1 MGIDFWTLLQLNDAT
16 FPIGSYT
23 LSWSGETFVQ
33 QGVVFDAASAENF
46 LRSEIEAAFLTNE
59 LLPARLSYEAWK
71 KGDYAALKRIDQIY
85 EASKSAKEIR
95 EGSKKLAA
103 RFLKTVGSWE
113 DGGGKN
119 CLQDQD
125 CGGAS
130 EKASR
135 PETGAA
141 ALCVRHFPLAYGAY
155 CAKAGIQE
163 DEALSAFL
171 YSQASSRATT
181 IVKLVPLSQ
190 TDGQKILRGLFDGFG
205 SVLKKVMEMDEGDLC
220 RSCPAG
226 EARAMQH
233 EFLYTRLYM
242 S

>member
-23 LSWSGETFVQ
+23 LSWGGETFVQ

-71 KGDYAALKRIDQIY
+71 KGDYVALKRIDQIY

-103 RFLKTVGSWE
+103 RFLKTVGSWGSLE
-113 DGGGKN
+113 A
-119 CLQDQD
+119 QD
-125 CGGAS
+125 A
-130 EKASR
+130 E
-135 PETGAA
+135 PI
-141 ALCVRHFPLAYGAY
+141 CVRHFPLAYGAY
-155 CAKAGIQE
+155 CAKAGLQE

-190 TDGQKILRGLFDGFG
+190 TDGQKILHGLFDGFG
-205 SVLKKVMEMDEGDLC
+205 RVLKKVMEMDESDLC
-220 RSCPAG
+220 RSCPSG

>member
-1 MGIDFWTLLQLNDAT
+1 MQKIYRNNDCDLKILDKKTIAIVGFGSQGRAHALNLKDSGANVI
-16 FPIGSYT
+16 IG
-23 LSWSGETFVQ
+23 LH
-33 QGVVFDAASAENF
+33 
-46 LRSEIEAAFLTNE
+46 
-59 LLPARLSYEAWK
+59 
-71 KGDYAALKRIDQIY
+71 

-103 RFLKTVGSWE
+103 RFLKTVGSWGSLE
-113 DGGGKN
+113 A
-119 CLQDQD
+119 QD
-125 CGGAS
+125 A
-130 EKASR
+130 E
-135 PETGAA
+135 PI
-141 ALCVRHFPLAYGAY
+141 CVRHFPLAYGAY

-205 SVLKKVMEMDEGDLC
+205 RVLKKVMEMDESDLC

-226 EARAMQH
+226 DARAMQH

>member
-23 LSWSGETFVQ
+23 LSWGGET
-33 QGVVFDAASAENF
+33 
-46 LRSEIEAAFLTNE
+46 
-59 LLPARLSYEAWK
+59 ARLSYEAWK

-103 RFLKTVGSWE
+103 RFLKTVGSWGSLE
-113 DGGGKN
+113 A
-119 CLQDQD
+119 QD
-125 CGGAS
+125 A
-130 EKASR
+130 E
-135 PETGAA
+135 PI
-141 ALCVRHFPLAYGAY
+141 CVRHFPLAYGAY

-163 DEALSAFL
+163 EDALSAFL

-205 SVLKKVMEMDEGDLC
+205 RVLKKVMEMDESDLC

-226 EARAMQH
+226 DARAMQH

>member
-23 LSWSGETFVQ
+23 LSWGGETFVQ

-71 KGDYAALKRIDQIY
+71 KGDYVALKRIDQIN

-103 RFLKTVGSWE
+103 RFLKTVGSWGSLE
-113 DGGGKN
+113 A
-119 CLQDQD
+119 QD
-125 CGGAS
+125 A
-130 EKASR
+130 E
-135 PETGAA
+135 PI
-141 ALCVRHFPLAYGAY
+141 CVRHFPLAYGAY

-163 DEALSAFL
+163 DGALSAFL

-190 TDGQKILRGLFDGFG
+190 TDGQKILHGLFDGFG
-205 SVLKKVMEMDEGDLC
+205 RVLKKVMEMDESDLC

-226 EARAMQH
+226 DARAMQH

>member
-1 MGIDFWTLLQLNDAT
+1 MNDAT

-23 LSWSGETFVQ
+23 LSWGGETFVQ
-33 QGVVFDAASAENF
+33 QGVVFDPASAENF
-46 LRSEIEAAFLTNE
+46 LRSEIEASFLTNE
-59 LLPARLSYEAWK
+59 LLPVRLSYEAWK
-71 KGDYAALKRIDQIY
+71 EGDLAALKRIDQIY

-103 RFLKTVGSWE
+103 RFLKTVASWGSLE
-113 DGGGKN
+113 A
-119 CLQDQD
+119 QDV
-125 CGGAS
+125 
-130 EKASR
+130 E
-135 PETGAA
+135 PI
-141 ALCVRHFPLAYGAY
+141 CVRHFPLAYGAY

-163 DEALSAFL
+163 EQALSAFL
-171 YSQASSRATT
+171 YSQVSSRATT

-205 SVLKKVMEMDEGDLC
+205 RVLEKVMAMDETDMC
-220 RSCPAG
+220 RSCPSG